1 MTDALTEQTNRAWL
15 GRLGLALLIGLALG
29 GVAYLASRGVTGV
42 MLLAD
47 QRELLSSISGFSLD
61 GPPSTD
67 LRAARKQLDAIA
79 EQYHRFSILTGL
91 LIGTMGAIGAYV
103 RLEQFGTKATHP
115 VA

>member
-1 MTDALTEQTNRAWL
+1 MTARLSEESNRAWF
-15 GRLGLALLIGLALG
+15 GRIGLAMLLG
-29 GVAYLASRGVTGV
+29 FAIGGLAYLSARGVTGV

-91 LIGTMGAIGAYV
+91 LIGTIGAVGAYL
-103 RLEQFGTKATHP
+103 RFEQFRAEATHS

>member
-1 MTDALTEQTNRAWL
+1 MSEATNRAWF
-15 GRLGLALLIGLALG
+15 GRLGLALLIGLAIG
-29 GVAYLASRGVTGV
+29 GLAYLSARGVTGV

-47 QRELLSSISGFSLD
+47 QRELLSSFSSFSLD

-79 EQYHRFSILTGL
+79 EQYHRLSILTGL
-91 LIGTMGAIGAYV
+91 LIGTMGAIGAYL
-103 RLEQFGTKATHP
+103 RFEQFRTEATHS